1 MIYNCANWADLPWTD
16 VRPGVRRKA
25 FTGEGTTFAMNE
37 LQPHHEPRPH
47 KHPYEQ
53 IAYIAPGGMLVIP
66 PNLMHYAEVVGDEVL
81 VNFDIFTPKREEY
94 VK

>member
-25 FTGEGTTFAMNE
+25 FTGEGATFAMNE

-53 IAYIAPGGMLVIP
+53 IA
-66 PNLMHYAEVVGDEVL
+66 
-81 VNFDIFTPKREEY
+81 
-94 VK
+94 